1 MSATM
6 WAQAGMLSDSDIETL
21 SKYIENELEWNK

>member
-6 WAQAGMLSDSDIETL
+6 WAQAGMLSDRDIELL
-21 SKYIENELEWNK
+21 SEFIQTELK

>member
-6 WAQAGMLSDSDIETL
+6 WAQAGMLSDEQMNTLGKFIEV
-21 SKYIENELEWNK
+21 ELQ